1 MSTNVDIASVIKS
14 IYSSYYGH
22 AINGWEAIPLI
33 NMETLQDIGF
43 SIKIDLNSKD
53 FYDVSVLHD
62 WGKSVGADSCTV
74 GIKKNKL
81 VLNFKIYNK

>member
-33 NMETLQDIGF
+33 NIKTLESIGYI
-43 SIKIDLNSKD
+43 IKIDLNSKYA
-53 FYDVSVLHD
+53 YDVSVLND
-62 WGKSVGADSCTV
+62 WKKKVGVDNCSVA
-74 GIKKNKL
+74 IKKNKL